1 MQIQDVQNLAEL
13 AKLELK
19 EGEAE
24 KLIKDMEG
32 ILDYVK
38 QIENVEVPE
47 IGMEYLNRNVW
58 REDEILLNEDSKD
71 VIVEQFPDSKDGFLK
86 VNKIL

>member
-1 MQIQDVQNLAEL
+1 MQIQDVYNLANL
-13 AKLELK
+13 AKLKLK

-24 KLIKDMEG
+24 KLLKDMEG

-38 QIENVEVPE
+38 QIESVEVPDFKV
-47 IGMEYLNRNVW
+47 EYTQRNIW
-58 REDEILLNEDSKD
+58 REDTPEEGKYSVDPI
-71 VIVEQFPDSKDGFLK
+71 IQQFPDSKDGFLK